1 MRAACYQRS
10 GCPDLSVRMGI
21 QNGSYYPLGPRGRR
35 RFVRQLQGHSRRLW
49 GALERVAEDR
59 QRNRAFFSSMV
70 RGVSNAREGS
80 KILTFLFRPRLVCSS
95 LLHLRSSW
103 KVNSPRAG
111 YRFTEFFEVHL
122 WAAERWSVIR
132 VMSSSCS
139 QLRPVKEDSSSIRN
153 STSDLSS
160 PWSAR
165 SARRRGKPN
174 IS

>member
-1 MRAACYQRS
+1 MARRTTNHQAKSCLYLPPQPFILGAA
-10 GCPDLSVRMGI
+10 
-21 QNGSYYPLGPRGRR
+21 
-35 RFVRQLQGHSRRLW
+35 
-49 GALERVAEDR
+49 ER
-59 QRNRAFFSSMV
+59 
-70 RGVSNAREGS
+70 
-80 KILTFLFRPRLVCSS
+80 I
-95 LLHLRSSW
+95 RSSWVSVLTNIAW

-122 WAAERWSVIR
+122 WSAERWSVIR

-139 QLRPVKEDSSSIRN
+139 QLGPVKEDSSSIRN

-165 SARRRGKPN
+165 SSRRRGKPN